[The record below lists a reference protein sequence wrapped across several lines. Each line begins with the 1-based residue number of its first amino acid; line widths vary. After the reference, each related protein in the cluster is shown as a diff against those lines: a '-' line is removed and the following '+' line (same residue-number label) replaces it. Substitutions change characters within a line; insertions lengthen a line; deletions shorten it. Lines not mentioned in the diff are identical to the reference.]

1 MKDPP
6 STTLR
11 VKMDFHRFS
20 SSFQEASHHLICCS
34 KHLNQ
39 NITFESLSIFQN
51 IQSLCC
57 SPHHVQLFTCSIAP
71 SNILEPCKGS
81 CGMAT
86 MINPTKAW
94 RLDIMRKTSLCFK
107 KTQGI
112 TNTKA
117 NLNYNIIY
125 ITQPLP
131 TLLVNLSISKYH
143 SNQTHQTQH
152 LKPRNQS
159 QNEPTTAS
167 SRLKQHL

>member
-1 MKDPP
+1 MESVPLFDMKLPLIHMAPAARNSFQWRHGIQLETCVLSFDLIRWPRNGPHSPLKTEDPP

-20 SSFQEASHHLICCS
+20 SSFQEALHHLFCCS
-34 KHLNQ
+34 KHLNK

-86 MINPTKAW
+86 
-94 RLDIMRKTSLCFK
+94 R
-107 KTQGI
+107 
-112 TNTKA
+112 
-117 NLNYNIIY
+117 
-125 ITQPLP
+125 
-131 TLLVNLSISKYH
+131 SIL
-143 SNQTHQTQH
+143 
-152 LKPRNQS
+152 LKPEDS
-159 QNEPTTAS
+159 T
-167 SRLKQHL
+167 SRGKLQ